1 MTTNVPTLQFTNTG
15 LTIPT
20 DNAILAG
27 VQIDQNTAFNTTL
40 NPSLSTPQGQ
50 LATTLSAIISDK
62 NGQIASVMNNL
73 DPNFSSGR
81 WQDALGKIYG
91 ITRLQG
97 AGTVV
102 NATVSGTPNTI
113 IPTGT
118 KAQDSNGNIYSLL
131 ATVTIGNTGSS
142 AASFQN
148 DVAGSIACPVGAL
161 NTIYQAVSGWNAINN
176 TTAGVLGRLTETRAE
191 FETRRKNSLSLNA
204 SGTNSAIRAN
214 LLALPNVLSAY
225 VIDNPANTTT
235 VIGGVS
241 IPPNTLFCAVQ
252 GGVATDIAQIIWEKN
267 AAGTPTMGSTTIGI
281 SDTTYPIPYPVYNIS
296 YSVPVNVPIFF
307 NVVLRANTNLPTN
320 INTLVQDAIITE
332 FTGTDPEVIGRT
344 VYSSKYSSVV
354 NAIDVSTDV
363 TSISVGTSAPGAVS
377 FVDINI
383 DQFPTISAA
392 NITVTQA

>member
-1 MTTNVPTLQFTNTG
+1 
-15 LTIPT
+15 
-20 DNAILAG
+20 
-27 VQIDQNTAFNTTL
+27 
-40 NPSLSTPQGQ
+40 
-50 LATTLSAIISDK
+50 
-62 NGQIASVMNNL
+62 
-73 DPNFSSGR
+73 
-81 WQDALGKIYG
+81 
-91 ITRLQG
+91 
-97 AGTVV
+97 
-102 NATVSGTPNTI
+102 
-113 IPTGT
+113 
-118 KAQDSNGNIYSLL
+118 
-131 ATVTIGNTGSS
+131 
-142 AASFQN
+142 
-148 DVAGSIACPVGAL
+148 
-161 NTIYQAVSGWNAINN
+161 VSGWNAINN